1 MAAPEPAP
9 LQGEASG
16 LGRTASTG
24 GGATAALLQPAG
36 HTHTDL
42 LATPQDARPSPGS
55 RSTPARD
62 DHGMQQVFAALH
74 LSSQRQI
81 QHAALCSDMLSM
93 RLPRDA

>member
-1 MAAPEPAP
+1 MEHAMNTVLSGYLQEPHNHQEVQAGPAAAP
-9 LQGEASG
+9 LQSEASG

-55 RSTPARD
+55 RFTATSFGDRSK
-62 DHGMQQVFAALH
+62 L
-74 LSSQRQI
+74 L
-81 QHAALCSDMLSM
+81 QHCC
-93 RLPRDA
+93 